1 MILFMDKLLWPNK
14 SSTVL
19 GSIGPQYSVYNLKG
33 HWRGEMAASLGQGI
47 WTAVLP
53 WAAACKERTPK
64 LTHMLLFLDLSP
76 LISQGLK
83 GGGINLFPCCLLVLL
98 LLPSNVLPSLPYLDQ
113 HSLAQ
118 CFLSCMWG
126 IYQELTDFE
135 HSLVVRA
142 IYIVSL
148 SGRSGGIET
157 LCWHLSL
164 NSIVSKAWFVGP
176 YIATW
181 LSESPKHFPSPL
193 IIPRQSWLSLP

>member
-14 SSTVL
+14 SPTVL

-33 HWRGEMAASLGQGI
+33 HWRGEMVVSLGQGI

-53 WAAACKERTPK
+53 WAAACKERTGWMQPEA
-64 LTHMLLFLDLSP
+64 HMLLFLDLSP
-76 LISQGLK
+76 LILQGLK

-98 LLPSNVLPSLPYLDQ
+98 LLPNNVLPSLPYLDQ

-148 SGRSGGIET
+148 SGRPIRGNWDT
-157 LCWHLSL
+157 LLT
-164 NSIVSKAWFVGP
+164 FVFEQH
-176 YIATW
+176 
-181 LSESPKHFPSPL
+181 SF
-193 IIPRQSWLSLP
+193 